1 MKLSSSATALHC
13 HVCFRFRL
21 SPGFA
26 EVVFFPE
33 TIQVTIIAPGNEQWR
48 MDVYPGAPSP
58 NLYSLLVEQSFFA
71 KLLISRLSQNAP
83 CFMGNKKRKKRSHSP
98 KSPRTADAKLPRDNS
113 ANMNSPDGNALSPIT
128 LNAIMETLASLGDKM
143 DCNFKQLRE
152 EMESFKHDLKA
163 EIQPTRPY
171 RLHWPLKRKKSIRY
185 ERNLRRKRKRSYTSK
200 STREEK
206 T

>member
-1 MKLSSSATALHC
+1 
-13 HVCFRFRL
+13 
-21 SPGFA
+21 
-26 EVVFFPE
+26 
-33 TIQVTIIAPGNEQWR
+33 
-48 MDVYPGAPSP
+48 
-58 NLYSLLVEQSFFA
+58 
-71 KLLISRLSQNAP
+71 
-83 CFMGNKKRKKRSHSP
+83 
-98 KSPRTADAKLPRDNS
+98 
-113 ANMNSPDGNALSPIT
+113 
-128 LNAIMETLASLGDKM
+128 METLASLGDKM

-163 EIQPTRPY
+163 KIQPTRPY